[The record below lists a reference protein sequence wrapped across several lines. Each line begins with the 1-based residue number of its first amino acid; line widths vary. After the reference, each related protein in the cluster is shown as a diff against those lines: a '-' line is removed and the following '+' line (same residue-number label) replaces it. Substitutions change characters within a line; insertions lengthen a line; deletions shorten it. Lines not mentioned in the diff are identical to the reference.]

1 MSQPKWTT
9 RDGRAL
15 SELHPCFAIGRKSA
29 RGRIHLPV
37 SPACNLACRFCSR
50 VLNDWENRP
59 GVTSRVITPA
69 EAVDTVRRARE
80 VSPDL
85 RVVGIAGP
93 GDALA
98 TPHALETFRLVKEAF
113 PDSVLCMSTNGL
125 MLPDRIKELIDVGL
139 DTLTVTVNEVDPE
152 RLAGLCAGIVYKG
165 RALSGAEAGVILIR
179 NQLSGIRQAADA
191 GIIVK
196 ANTVLAPRLNGQR
209 IAEIARAVS
218 SAGAKLYNIIPLIP
232 RHELA
237 GEALPTCAE
246 IDAARVVASE
256 YIEVFRHCQHC
267 RADAIGVPGGHDI
280 SAELGLRRVVEQET
294 FSHG

>member
-1 MSQPKWTT
+1 MAQPKWTT
-9 RDGRAL
+9 RDGRSL
-15 SELHPCFAIGRKSA
+15 SELHPCFSIGRKSA

-37 SPACNLACRFCSR
+37 SPACNLGCRFCSR
-50 VLNDWENRP
+50 VMNDWEHRP
-59 GVTSRVITPA
+59 GVASRVITPR
-69 EAVDTVRRARE
+69 EGVETVRRALKAA
-80 VSPDL
+80 PDI

-98 TPHALETFRLVKEAF
+98 TSHALETFRLVKAEF
-113 PDSVLCMSTNGL
+113 PDVVLCMSTNGL
-125 MLPDRIKELIDVGL
+125 MLPDMIKELIEVGL

-165 RALSGAEAGVILIR
+165 RALTGAEAGAILIR
-179 NQLSGIRQAADA
+179 KQLQGIRQAVDA

-196 ANTVLAPRLNGQR
+196 VNTVLVPRLNGPH

-218 SAGAKLYNIIPLIP
+218 AVGAKLYNIIPLIP
-232 RHELA
+232 QHEFG
-237 GEALPTCAE
+237 GEPLPTCAE
-246 IDAARVVASE
+246 IDAARTAASE

-267 RADAIGVPGGHDI
+267 RADAIGVPGGLDI
-280 SAELGLRRVVEQET
+280 AQELGLRRAAEQET